1 MTEPTPPPGVDVT
14 RPNVARMY
22 DYYLGGTLNYPID
35 RAAADRIIE
44 LEPLA
49 KETAWA
55 NRGFLQR
62 AVAWIARQGVDQ
74 FLDLGAGLPTMNN
87 THDVVHEVNP
97 KARVVCVDADPE
109 VCAHAHQLIANVDY
123 VYYVN
128 GDLRRIDEVL
138 TDPVVTRH
146 IDFDRPVGLVV
157 AGLLYFVEEPYEP
170 IRTLVDRVGPGSY
183 LALSHL
189 TAENRDPG
197 YVEEGLKVYKK
208 ATEQLFPRS
217 KADIE
222 RLFDGLEF
230 VPPYKGAEPGLSYIG
245 VWGAE
250 DPAEADDETS
260 RWMYAGVAVKPAAAE
275 S

>member
-1 MTEPTPPPGVDVT
+1 
-14 RPNVARMY
+14 MY

-44 LEPLA
+44 LEPMA

-62 AVAWIARQGVDQ
+62 AASWIARQGVDQ

-97 KARVVCVDADPE
+97 DARVVYVDSDPE
-109 VCAHAHQLIANVDY
+109 VCAHARQLIANVDH

-128 GDLRRIDEVL
+128 GDLRGIEDVL
-138 TDPVVTRH
+138 SDPVVTRH
-146 IDFDRPVGLVV
+146 IDFERPVGLVL
-157 AGLLYFVEEPYEP
+157 AGLLYFVADPFDSV
-170 IRTLVDRVGPGSY
+170 RTLVDRISPGSY

-189 TAENRDPG
+189 TDDHRDPD
-197 YVEEGLKVYKK
+197 YIAEGVKVYQQ
-208 ATEQLFPRS
+208 ATENIFPRPR
-217 KADIE
+217 ADVE
-222 RLFDGLEF
+222 RFFEGLEF
-230 VPPYKGAEPGLSYIG
+230 VPPYKGAEAGLSYVG

-250 DPAEADDETS
+250 DPAEADDDTS
-260 RWMYAGVAVKPAAAE
+260 RWLYAGVAVKP
-275 S
+275 STVG

>member
-1 MTEPTPPPGVDVT
+1 MTEPTPPPGVDVSK
-14 RPNVARMY
+14 PNVARMY

-49 KETAWA
+49 KATAWA

-62 AVAWIARQGVDQ
+62 AASWIAGQGVDQ
-74 FLDLGAGLPTMNN
+74 FIDLGAGLPTMNN
-87 THDVVHEVNP
+87 THDVVHKVNP

-109 VCAHAHQLIANVDY
+109 VCAHANQLIANVDY
-123 VYYVN
+123 VYYVS
-128 GDLRRIDEVL
+128 GDLRRMEELL
-138 TDPVVTRH
+138 THPVVTKH

-157 AGLLYFVEEPYEP
+157 AGLMYFVADPYEP
-170 IRTLVDRVGPGSY
+170 MRTLIERVGEGSY

-189 TAENRDPG
+189 TAEHRDPD
-197 YVEEGLKVYKK
+197 YVAEGVKVYQN

-217 KADIE
+217 RADIE
-222 RLFDGLEF
+222 RLFEGLEF
-230 VPPYKGAEPGLSYIG
+230 VPPYKGASPGLSYIG
-245 VWGAE
+245 MWGAE
-250 DPAEADDETS
+250 DPTQADDETS
-260 RWMYAGVAVKPAAAE
+260 RWMYAGVAVKPPAE